1 MPMYDVCKS
10 NPIAAAPLRDNA
22 PAAAV
27 DVNDGGRLVGDG
39 LHHRHHLFV
48 LAVAV
53 LHECVDQVLVLL
65 GRLPPTLL
73 CQSLGLRR
81 YTVYVIT

>member
-1 MPMYDVCKS
+1 MYDVCKS
-10 NPIAAAPLRDNA
+10 NPIPAAPLRDNA

-39 LHHRHHLFV
+39 LHHLHHLVV

-53 LHECVDQVLVLL
+53 LHESVDQILVLL

-81 YTVYVIT
+81 YTILTHY